1 MVFVLLIINESKW
14 KYQITLCIKE
24 NFPSYGIYKTVTTSN
39 EIFPSD
45 PLSSGKK
52 IWIRAW
58 TIYTMHPAHHDR
70 GRASFFMPFVFV
82 SLLKHIDVINSH
94 DIKVLFLVN
103 SDWIF
108 CFRLFFSKCKL
119 KKCIIC
125 SINWVATTIF
135 IYCNTFPMTC
145 AILYFALHAILDR
158 HIFSSCETCISN

>member
-1 MVFVLLIINESKW
+1 MLIINESKW
-14 KYQITLCIKE
+14 KYQITLCMKE

-39 EIFPSD
+39 EIFPRI
-45 PLSSGKK
+45 PTPREKK
-52 IWIRAW
+52 FWIRVW
-58 TIYTMHPAHHDR
+58 TIYIMHPAHHDH
-70 GRASFFMPFVFV
+70 GKALLFMPFVFV

-119 KKCIIC
+119 KKCIIY

-135 IYCNTFPMTC
+135 IYCNTFPMT
-145 AILYFALHAILDR
+145 YFR
-158 HIFSSCETCISN
+158 SSYFQFM

>member
-1 MVFVLLIINESKW
+1 MVFIKQLLRQMKF
-14 KYQITLCIKE
+14 
-24 NFPSYGIYKTVTTSN
+24 FPRI
-39 EIFPSD
+39 PS
-45 PLSSGKK
+45 PREKK
-52 IWIRAW
+52 CWICVW
-58 TIYTMHPAHHDR
+58 TIYIMHPDHHDH
-70 GRASFFMPFVFV
+70 GKALLFMPFVFV
-82 SLLKHIDVINSH
+82 SLLKHIDVIYSH

-119 KKCIIC
+119 KKCIIY

-158 HIFSSCETCISN
+158 HIFSSCKRCISN